1 MITSIA
7 TSDEIEQPSAHDVVL
22 EAALVAW
29 FRDRGSVLIGYS
41 GGVDSAYLACVAIE
55 ALPRDCV
62 LAVIGRSASYPSEQ
76 WERARQVAEEFRVPV
91 LEVVTDELNDPRY
104 AANPSNRCYFCK
116 TELWDVLVPIARE
129 RQLTTVVDGTN
140 ADDSSDHRPG
150 ARAAGEHGV
159 RSPLAEIGFT
169 KDSIRRLSRARGM
182 PTWSQPSSPCLSSRI
197 PYGTQVTRDRLQQIE
212 RAEESL
218 RRAGVAGDMRVRYH
232 GELARIELAAD
243 VLDAWLAPDA
253 RARLATAIAAAGFE
267 RVAIDARGFRS
278 GSLNVL
284 GGVVAE
290 PLVRARSATSGD
302 AVGLSAALG
311 RIELACDVEAR
322 DRLAVLLFED
332 DAATDRLR
340 STAVR
345 ERVVDVARG
354 HGFTHVGIEIG
365 AAVGDAAVRCS

>member
-1 MITSIA
+1 MITPTA
-7 TSDEIEQPSAHDVVL
+7 TSGEIEQPSAHDVAL

-29 FRDRGSVLIGYS
+29 FRDRGSVLLGYS
-41 GGVDSAYLACVAIE
+41 GGVDSAYLACVAVD
-55 ALPRDCV
+55 ALPRDRV

-129 RQLTTVVDGTN
+129 RHLATVVDGTN

-232 GELARIELAAD
+232 GDLARIELAAD
-243 VLDAWLAPDA
+243 VLDAWLVPDA
-253 RARLATAIAAAGFE
+253 RARLATAVAAAGFE
-267 RVAIDARGFRS
+267 RVAVDARGFRS

-311 RIELACDVEAR
+311 RIDLACDVEAR
-322 DRLAVLLFED
+322 DRLAVLLFAD
-332 DAATDRLR
+332 DAATDRLL